1 MVTSREVVMKIGQDL
16 SLENSSQIGNSIILA
31 EFPTSKSVT
40 ILHGVDSQQL
50 NHHFVSGCFLL
61 FRRPPTA
68 PPLGSEDVL
77 PLQLWEGFFCIKSL
91 QS

>member
-1 MVTSREVVMKIGQDL
+1 MIKIGQDL
-16 SLENSSQIGNSIILA
+16 SVENSSQIGKSIILA

-50 NHHFVSGCFLL
+50 NYHFQSGCFC
-61 FRRPPTA
+61 FSGAPPTA

-77 PLQLWEGFFCIKSL
+77 PLQLREGFFV
-91 QS
+91 